1 MQKNKNWRISWK
13 ISLAI
18 LVIMAGVTILSLVRP
33 ELYQDNHFIQSVWRG
48 NDMVTLLAALPV
60 FGLGLYFS
68 RKGST
73 AGELIRLGM
82 LDYVLYNYAFYL
94 TAAAFSVFFL
104 PYVILI
110 VLAAL
115 GLLAGLLGLDAE
127 QVKSQFGQKLPARW
141 IAGYQFFVAAGLTA
155 VYLIQYFTFVFRGEL
170 PSIVAKSGHVTN
182 IVPALDLTLLV
193 PWMALGG
200 IWLWGRKPWGYVL
213 SGIMVVKGLVYTLV
227 LAGAG
232 CSAVQAGYPEAAAEI
247 PLWGSLCLGFAAAL
261 GIMLYHLRVGKESNH
276 EDVVDPKE
284 LM

>member
-1 MQKNKNWRISWK
+1 MQKNKNWRISWN
-13 ISLAI
+13 ISLVI
-18 LVIMAGVTILSLVRP
+18 LIIMTGITILSLACP
-33 ELYQDNHFIQSVWRG
+33 KLYRDNEFIQSVWRG
-48 NDMVTLLAALPV
+48 NDTVTLLAAVPV
-60 FGLGLYFS
+60 FALGLFFS

-104 PYVILI
+104 PYVVLI

-115 GLLAGLLGLDAE
+115 GLLAGLLGLDAGR
-127 QVKSQFGQKLPARW
+127 VKDHLGAKLPSRW
-141 IAGYQFFVAAGLTA
+141 IAGYQLFVAAGLSA
-155 VYLIQYFTFVFRGEL
+155 VYLIQYGGFVLRGEL

-193 PWMALGG
+193 PWLALGG

-232 CSAVQAGYPEAAAEI
+232 YSAVQAGFPEAAAEI
-247 PLWGSLCLGFAAAL
+247 PLWGSLSAGFAAAL
-261 GIMLYHLRVGKESNH
+261 GVLLYHLQVKKESIH
-276 EDVVDPKE
+276 
-284 LM
+284 

>member
-1 MQKNKNWRISWK
+1 MQKNTNWRISWN

-18 LVIMAGVTILSLVRP
+18 LIIMAGVTILSLVRP

-48 NDMVTLLAALPV
+48 NDTVTLLAALPV
-60 FGLGLYFS
+60 FALGLFFS
-68 RKGST
+68 QKGST

-94 TAAAFSVFFL
+94 TAAALSVFFL
-104 PYVILI
+104 PYVVLI

-115 GLLAGLLGLDAE
+115 GLLAGLLGLDAGR
-127 QVKSQFGQKLPARW
+127 VKEHFGEKLPSRW
-141 IAGYQFFVAAGLTA
+141 IAGYQLFVAAGLSA
-155 VYLIQYFTFVFRGEL
+155 VYLIQYGGFVVRGKL

-193 PWMALGG
+193 PWLALGG
-200 IWLWGRKPWGYVL
+200 IWLWQRKPWGYVL
-213 SGIMVVKGLVYTLV
+213 SGILVVKGLVYTLV

-232 CSAVQAGYPEAAAEI
+232 YSAVQAGFPEAAAEI

-261 GIMLYHLRVGKESNH
+261 GVMLYHRRVGK
-276 EDVVDPKE
+276 
-284 LM
+284 